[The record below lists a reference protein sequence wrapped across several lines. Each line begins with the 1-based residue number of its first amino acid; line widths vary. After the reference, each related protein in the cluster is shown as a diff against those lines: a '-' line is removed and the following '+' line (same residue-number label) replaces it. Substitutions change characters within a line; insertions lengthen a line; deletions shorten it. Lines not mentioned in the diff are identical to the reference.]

1 MPEIGPMEI
10 LVVAVVALLVFGP
23 EKLPEMA
30 RNVGKTISDLRRTA
44 QEMRDE
50 FSTGFDDEPSPR
62 TRRTRPAATEDP
74 DDDADYVVEDEP
86 ADATPRRP
94 ADADDADEGPADPPD
109 PPDDDDEETAVAD
122 GSASERSSEE
132 PKT

>member
-44 QEMRDE
+44 QEMKDE
-50 FSTGFDDEPSPR
+50 FSTGFDDDEPPP
-62 TRRTRPAATEDP
+62 RRTRPSPVEDP
-74 DDDADYVVEDEP
+74 DDDVDYVVEDEP
-86 ADATPRRP
+86 PDAKPTRP
-94 ADADDADEGPADPPD
+94 NLDPGPTDPPD
-109 PPDDDDEETAVAD
+109 TPEPDPDDHPVASDTSHPD
-122 GSASERSSEE
+122 GE
-132 PKT
+132 PKV

>member
-1 MPEIGPMEI
+1 MPEIGPMEL

-30 RNVGKTISDLRRTA
+30 RNVGRTISDLRRTA

-50 FSTGFDDEPSPR
+50 FSTGLDDDTEPPP
-62 TRRTRPAATEDP
+62 RRTRPSPTEDP

-86 ADATPRRP
+86 PGTRPRPPGEARVSEEDDYHPPEDPEVDP
-94 ADADDADEGPADPPD
+94 AGEGPAPPGGEY
-109 PPDDDDEETAVAD
+109 PDEDTKA
-122 GSASERSSEE
+122 
-132 PKT
+132 

>member
-1 MPEIGPMEI
+1 MPEIGPLEI

-30 RNVGKTISDLRRTA
+30 RNVGRTISDLRRTA

-50 FSTGFDDEPSPR
+50 FSSGFDEDDEPGPPPG
-62 TRRTRPAATEDP
+62 RTRPEPASEDP

-86 ADATPRRP
+86 SGA
-94 ADADDADEGPADPPD
+94 GP
-109 PPDDDDEETAVAD
+109 EQ
-122 GSASERSSEE
+122 S
-132 PKT
+132 

>member
-1 MPEIGPMEI
+1 MEI
-10 LVVAVVALLVFGP
+10 LVVGVVALLVFGP

-30 RNVGKTISDLRRTA
+30 RNVGRTISDLRRTA

-50 FSTGFDDEPSPR
+50 FSTGFEDEPAPPR
-62 TRRTRPAATEDP
+62 RRTRAAATEDP

-86 ADATPRRP
+86 P
-94 ADADDADEGPADPPD
+94 ADVPA
-109 PPDDDDEETAVAD
+109 AVAD
-122 GSASERSSEE
+122 ASPTERGDQE

>member
-1 MPEIGPMEI
+1 MPEIGPMEL

-30 RNVGKTISDLRRTA
+30 RNVGRTISDLRRTA

-50 FSTGFDDEPSPR
+50 FSTGLDDEAEPPP
-62 TRRTRPAATEDP
+62 RRTRPVPSEDP

-86 ADATPRRP
+86 PGAKPSPPAAADTEEDDYHPPEDPEVDP
-94 ADADDADEGPADPPD
+94 AGEGPALPGGEPP
-109 PPDDDDEETAVAD
+109 EE
-122 GSASERSSEE
+122 ERRA
-132 PKT
+132 